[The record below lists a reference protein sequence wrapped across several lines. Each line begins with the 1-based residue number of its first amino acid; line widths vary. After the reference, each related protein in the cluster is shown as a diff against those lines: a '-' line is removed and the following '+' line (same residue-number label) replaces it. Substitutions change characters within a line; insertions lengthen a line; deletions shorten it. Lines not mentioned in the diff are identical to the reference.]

1 MSIVVSETSP
11 RALLDSALQLSY
23 NLNLMDDGS
32 SDAPANSA
40 TTRGPGF
47 VLKEVEGVLLQIRK
61 DLDVTHANGEDE
73 RSSPPLM
80 MRLRSHI
87 DSISSVLTGNSVQF
101 AEADTTT
108 LYELIESLSL
118 LNRSVCTTERRG
130 LLMACVIS

>member
-11 RALLDSALQLSY
+11 RALLDCALQLSY
-23 NLNLMDDGS
+23 NLNLMDS
-32 SDAPANSA
+32 SAGDAPASSA

-61 DLDVTHANGEDE
+61 DLDVLDAAVSDE
-73 RSSPPLM
+73 ADAPPLM
-80 MRLRSHI
+80 MRLRLHI

-101 AEADTTT
+101 AASDTTT
-108 LYELIESLSL
+108 LFELIESLSL

-130 LLMACVIS
+130 PYMCVIS